1 MHKYESIT
9 MCTVLHNFENIY
21 LSYKKNKI
29 KKKSVLRQKK
39 SDTDIDRYYI
49 FMLISGR

>member
-21 LSYKKNKI
+21 LSYKKIN
-29 KKKSVLRQKK
+29 KKKSVLMQKK
-39 SDTDIDRYYI
+39 SDTDIDRDT
-49 FMLISGR
+49 FLC

>member
-21 LSYKKNKI
+21 LSYKKK

>member
-21 LSYKKNKI
+21 LSYKKKK
-29 KKKSVLRQKK
+29 KKKSVLMQKK